1 MAKRAVRFHRRLPW
15 LIAAAWLAMPACCF
29 ATDVRV
35 VAVTPGRSV
44 DIEIDHAA
52 PITVEV
58 GETTPEGVRVLRV
71 DRDSA
76 VIRVDGAARTF
87 SLVADHGGGAGGG
100 TEPGGTIMLAADP
113 RGQFFTTGSVNGRQ
127 MQFVVDTGATL
138 TTLSRRDAQ
147 RLGVDY
153 RRGALTKTVTANG
166 AVNGWRVSLA
176 SVQVGGA
183 TLRDVDAIVV
193 DNDMLPIGL
202 LGMSFLGRF
211 DMQRQGSTLV
221 LRRRR

>member
-1 MAKRAVRFHRRLPW
+1 MAKRAARLHRRLPW
-15 LIAAAWLAMPACCF
+15 LIAVASLAVPARSL

-44 DIEIDHAA
+44 DVEIDHAA

-58 GETTPEGVRVLRV
+58 GETTPQGVRVLRV

-76 VIRVDGAARTF
+76 VLRVDGAARTF
-87 SLVADHGGGAGGG
+87 SLVADHGGSAGGG
-100 TEPGGTIMLAADP
+100 TEPGGTIMLAANSQ
-113 RGQFFTTGSVNGRQ
+113 GQFFTTGAINGQSV
-127 MQFVVDTGATL
+127 QFVVDTGATL

-153 RRGALTKTVTANG
+153 RRGTTEKTVTANG
-166 AVNGWRVSLA
+166 VVNGWRVSLA

-183 TLRDVDAIVV
+183 TVHGV
-193 DNDMLPIGL
+193 
-202 LGMSFLGRF
+202 
-211 DMQRQGSTLV
+211 
-221 LRRRR
+221 

>member
-1 MAKRAVRFHRRLPW
+1 MANGALGLHRRLSW
-15 LIAAAWLAMPACCF
+15 VLAAAWLLVPAPSL

-44 DIEIDHAA
+44 DVEIDHAA

-58 GETTPEGVRVLRV
+58 GETTPEGVRVM
-71 DRDSA
+71 
-76 VIRVDGAARTF
+76 RVDGTARTF

-100 TEPGGTIMLAADP
+100 TEPGGTIMLAADSH
-113 RGQFFTTGSVNGRQ
+113 GQFFATGSVNGRQ

-166 AVNGWRVSLA
+166 VANGWRVSLA
-176 SVQVGGA
+176 SVQVGS
-183 TLRDVDAIVV
+183 TTVHDVDALVV

>member
-1 MAKRAVRFHRRLPW
+1 MANGALRLSW
-15 LIAAAWLAMPACCF
+15 FLAAAWLAVPARCF

-44 DIEIDHAA
+44 DVEIDGA
-52 PITVEV
+52 PAITVEV
-58 GETTPEGVRVLRV
+58 GETAPQGVRVLRV

-76 VIRVDGAARTF
+76 VLRVDGVVRTF
-87 SLVADHGGGAGGG
+87 SLVADHGGSAGGG
-100 TEPGGTIMLAADP
+100 TEPGGTIMLTADSH
-113 RGQFFTTGSVNGRQ
+113 GQFFTTGAINGHQ
-127 MQFVVDTGATL
+127 LQFVIDTGATL

-153 RRGALTKTVTANG
+153 RRGTVTKTVTANG

-176 SVQVGGA
+176 SVRVGD
-183 TLRDVDAIVV
+183 TTVRDVDAIVV
-193 DNDMLPIGL
+193 DNDVLPIGL

-211 DMQRQGSTLV
+211 DMQRQGPTLV

>member
-1 MAKRAVRFHRRLPW
+1 MANGALRLHHRLSW
-15 LIAAAWLAMPACCF
+15 VLAAASLVIPARSL

-44 DIEIDHAA
+44 DVEIDQAA
-52 PITVEV
+52 PITIEV
-58 GETTPEGVRVLRV
+58 GETTPQGVKVLRV

-76 VIRVDGAARTF
+76 VLRVDGAARTF

-100 TEPGGTIMLAADP
+100 AEPGGTIMLAADS
-113 RGQFFTTGSVNGRQ
+113 RGQFFTTGAVNGHQ

-176 SVQVGGA
+176 SVQVGSA
-183 TLRDVDAIVV
+183 TVRDVDAIVV

>member
-1 MAKRAVRFHRRLPW
+1 MTKRPVLFGRRLPCFVV
-15 LIAAAWLAMPACCF
+15 AASLTAVTPCA

-44 DIEIDHAA
+44 DVVIDHAA

-58 GETTPEGVRVLRV
+58 GETMPEGVRVLRV

-76 VIRVDGAARTF
+76 VLRVDGVARTL
-87 SLVADHGGGAGGG
+87 SLVVDHSGLGGG

-113 RGQFFTTGSVNGRQ
+113 HGQFFTSGAINGRSV
-127 MQFVVDTGATL
+127 QFIVDTGATL
-138 TTLSRRDAQ
+138 TTLSRCDAQ

-153 RRGALTKTVTANG
+153 RRGMVAKTVTANG
-166 AVNGWRVSLA
+166 VVNGWRVSLT
-176 SVQVGGA
+176 SVRVGDA
-183 TLRDVDAIVV
+183 TVRDVDAIVV
-193 DNDMLPIGL
+193 DNDLLPIAL

-211 DMQRQGSTLV
+211 DMQRQGATLV

>member
-1 MAKRAVRFHRRLPW
+1 MAIRSHHRLLW
-15 LIAAAWLAMPACCF
+15 FLAAAWLVVPARCF

-35 VAVTPGRSV
+35 VAVTPGQSV
-44 DIEIDHAA
+44 DVVIDGA
-52 PITVEV
+52 PAITVEV
-58 GETTPEGVRVLRV
+58 GETTPQGVRVLRV

-76 VIRVDGAARTF
+76 VLRVDGAARTF

-100 TEPGGTIMLAADP
+100 TEPGGTIMLAADS
-113 RGQFFTTGSVNGRQ
+113 RGQFFATGAVNGRQ

-147 RLGVDY
+147 RLGIDY
-153 RRGALTKTVTANG
+153 RRGAVTKTVTANG

-183 TLRDVDAIVV
+183 TVRDVDAIVV

>member
-15 LIAAAWLAMPACCF
+15 LIAAAWLAVPVICC

-44 DIEIDHAA
+44 DVEIDHAA

-58 GETTPEGVRVLRV
+58 GETTPEGVRVVRV

-76 VIRVDGAARTF
+76 VLRVDGVARTF
-87 SLVADHGGGAGGG
+87 SLAVGHSGLGGG

-113 RGQFFTTGSVNGRQ
+113 HGQFFTPGAINGRSV
-127 MQFVVDTGATL
+127 QFVVDTGATL
-138 TTLSRRDAQ
+138 TTISRRDAQ

-153 RRGALTKTVTANG
+153 RRGTAQKSVTANG
-166 AVNGWRVSLA
+166 VVDGWRVSLA
-176 SVQVGGA
+176 SVRVGDA
-183 TLRDVDAIVV
+183 TVRDVDAIVV
-193 DNDMLPIGL
+193 DNDLLPIAL

>member
-1 MAKRAVRFHRRLPW
+1 MANRGVRFRCRQLSFVV
-15 LIAAAWLAMPACCF
+15 AASLAVPALCF

-44 DIEIDHAA
+44 DVEIDRA
-52 PITVEV
+52 PAITVEI
-58 GETTPEGVRVLRV
+58 GETTPQGVRVLRV

-76 VIRVDGAARTF
+76 VLRVDGAARTF
-87 SLVADHGGGAGGG
+87 SLVADHGGSAGGG
-100 TEPGGTIMLAADP
+100 TEPGGTIMLTADS
-113 RGQFFTTGSVNGRQ
+113 RGQFFTSGAINGRQ
-127 MQFVVDTGATL
+127 VQFVVDTGATF

-153 RRGALTKTVTANG
+153 RRGTAEKTVTANG
-166 AVNGWRVSLA
+166 VVNGWRVSLA

-183 TLRDVDAIVV
+183 TVRGVDAMVV

>member
-1 MAKRAVRFHRRLPW
+1 MANGAFRLSW
-15 LIAAAWLAMPACCF
+15 FVAAACLVVPGLGF

-44 DIEIDHAA
+44 DVEIDQAA
-52 PITVEV
+52 PITIEV
-58 GETTPEGVRVLRV
+58 GETTPQGVKVL
-71 DRDSA
+71 
-76 VIRVDGAARTF
+76 RVDGAARTF
-87 SLVADHGGGAGGG
+87 SLVADHGGAGGG
-100 TEPGGTIMLAADP
+100 TEPGGTIMLSADS
-113 RGQFFTTGSVNGRQ
+113 RGQFFTTGAINGHQ

-176 SVQVGGA
+176 SVQVGS
-183 TLRDVDAIVV
+183 TTVRDVDAIVV

-202 LGMSFLGRF
+202 LGMSFLGHF